1 MGHPGTLPY
10 ANKEAIRSVLR
21 AGAALGSSIPM
32 LSKFDRKN
40 YFYPDLPKGY
50 QISQYDMPLCVG
62 GSLETDGAAIAITRI
77 HLEEDTG
84 KLMHPAGADYSLVD
98 YNRAG
103 VPLMELVTEPVIAS
117 AKQARKFCEELQLL
131 FRYLGIS
138 EANMEKGEMRCEAN
152 VSVTSEDGEWGTKV
166 EVKNLNSFKSVED
179 AINYEIKRQT
189 GVLNGGGTISQETR
203 GWDKGK
209 KHTFSQRSKEQA
221 FDYRYFPEPDLL
233 PLDFRDK
240 KFIDVEEIQ
249 NNLPELPRQ
258 KRERFAREFGLP
270 AQDIEVLV
278 FDRDLADYF
287 EDTVSELI
295 EWADE
300 LGEKIDEAETKK
312 LVKLAANYLL
322 SDFSGILK
330 EKLLPIKETLITPE
344 NFAELVCL
352 VYENKVSSRAAKDI
366 LREMF
371 KKGEDPSHI
380 LERTGVAQVSD
391 VGEIEVWAQ
400 EVIDANEKAA
410 ADFKGGNEK
419 TLQFLVGQLMAK
431 SRGKANPKLAADVL
445 KKLLS

>member
-1 MGHPGTLPY
+1 M
-10 ANKEAIRSVLR
+10 
-21 AGAALGSSIPM
+21 
-32 LSKFDRKN
+32 
-40 YFYPDLPKGY
+40 
-50 QISQYDMPLCVG
+50 
-62 GSLETDGAAIAITRI
+62 
-77 HLEEDTG
+77 
-84 KLMHPAGADYSLVD
+84 
-98 YNRAG
+98 
-103 VPLMELVTEPVIAS
+103 
-117 AKQARKFCEELQLL
+117 
-131 FRYLGIS
+131 
-138 EANMEKGEMRCEAN
+138 
-152 VSVTSEDGEWGTKV
+152 
-166 EVKNLNSFKSVED
+166 
-179 AINYEIKRQT
+179 
-189 GVLNGGGTISQETR
+189 
-203 GWDKGK
+203 
-209 KHTFSQRSKEQA
+209 
-221 FDYRYFPEPDLL
+221 
-233 PLDFRDK
+233 
-240 KFIDVEEIQ
+240 
-249 NNLPELPRQ
+249 
-258 KRERFAREFGLP
+258 
-270 AQDIEVLV
+270 
-278 FDRDLADYF
+278 
-287 EDTVSELI
+287 I

-391 VGEIEVWAQ
+391 AGEIEVWAQ

-419 TLQFLVGQLMAK
+419 TLQFLVGQLMAR